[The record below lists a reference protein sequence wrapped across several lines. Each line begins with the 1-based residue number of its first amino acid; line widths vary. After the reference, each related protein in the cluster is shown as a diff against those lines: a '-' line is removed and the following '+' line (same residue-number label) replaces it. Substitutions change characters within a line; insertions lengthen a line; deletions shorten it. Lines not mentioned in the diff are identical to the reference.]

1 MSKYLIL
8 FLSLLALNTYAA
20 KTICSITINSNDEIN
35 SFKNNLPASDF
46 QFVELTQFKEGTGK
60 SWLRSACE
68 SKIQCDVLLIS
79 GHFAGSFFGDSG
91 KTLPLRDLEKS
102 ACQDECSGIFNN
114 TKEVY
119 LFGCNTL
126 AGKDKDSRT
135 PEQYLQV
142 LLDDGFSLG
151 QAQQV
156 VAFRYSP
163 LGGSFANRMRS
174 VFTNTPKIYG
184 FNSKS
189 PLGKH
194 VGPMLDRYFKK
205 RGLQYSQ
212 ILETNSAKISSE
224 FLSYFKSTSMIQT
237 SGMNLS
243 FDSSQKLSMSPVC
256 FLDTSN
262 EKNSRLEKLKWIEN
276 MFSKGNGLEMLMY
289 VAEFLHVE
297 KNRKRWNSE
306 EKAIFTAI
314 KENQALK
321 TDLLNI
327 VNSQLPWLE
336 RSKLDILSF
345 IREVDW
351 MDKDEVNHKVYS
363 ILNIDSKNFG
373 LNEMNKV
380 CSLGFK
386 YSVDIYDFNG
396 NQWSNTYFK
405 YALMCIT
412 PDNDYR
418 IWQKINESNYF

>member
-1 MSKYLIL
+1 MKKLVFL
-8 FLSLLALNTYAA
+8 FFSLLAINSYAS
-20 KTICSITINSNDEIN
+20 KTICSITINSDDEIK
-35 SFKNNLPASDF
+35 SFKNNLPVNEF
-46 QFVELTQFKEGTGK
+46 QFIELTQFKESPGK
-60 SWLRSACE
+60 PWLRSACE
-68 SKIQCDVLLIS
+68 SKVQCDVLLIS
-79 GHFAGSFFGDSG
+79 GHFAGSFFGSSG

-126 AGKDKDSRT
+126 AGKEKDSRT

-174 VFTNTPKIYG
+174 VFSNTPKIYG

-194 VGPMLDRYFKK
+194 VGPILDRYFQK
-205 RGLQYSQ
+205 RSAQYSN
-212 ILETNSAKISSE
+212 IIDSNSQKNTRE
-224 FLSYFKSTSMIQT
+224 FLNYFKSTSMTQA
-237 SGMNLS
+237 SGMNINI
-243 FDSSQKLSMSPVC
+243 DPTQKLAISPVC
-256 FLDTSN
+256 FLDSAN
-262 EKNSRLEKLKWIEN
+262 EKNSRIEKLKWIEN

-289 VAEFLHVE
+289 VAEFLHTE
-297 KNRKRWNSE
+297 KNRKRWSSD
-306 EKAIFTAI
+306 EKAVFTAI
-314 KENQALK
+314 KENQILK
-321 TDLLNI
+321 TDLLSI
-327 VNSQLPWLE
+327 VNSQLPWLD

-345 IREVDW
+345 IKEVDW

-373 LNEMNKV
+373 VNDMNKV
-380 CSLGFK
+380 CGLGFK
-386 YSVDIYDFNG
+386 YSVDIYDFNSSHW
-396 NQWSNTYFK
+396 NNTYFK
-405 YALMCIT
+405 YAIMCIT

-418 IWQKINESNYF
+418 IWEKINNSNYF